1 MGSNPISQ
9 LIAIS
14 IISININVYTDTH
27 PCAFGR
33 DETYEERIAWLA
45 MMRIA
50 NAGTGTQE
58 ILAQREQRDGQKP
71 I

>member
-33 DETYEERIAWLA
+33 DETYEERIARLA
-45 MMRIA
+45 RMKIA
-50 NAGTGTQE
+50 NADTPTQE
-58 ILAQREQRDGQKP
+58 IPAQREQR
-71 I
+71 